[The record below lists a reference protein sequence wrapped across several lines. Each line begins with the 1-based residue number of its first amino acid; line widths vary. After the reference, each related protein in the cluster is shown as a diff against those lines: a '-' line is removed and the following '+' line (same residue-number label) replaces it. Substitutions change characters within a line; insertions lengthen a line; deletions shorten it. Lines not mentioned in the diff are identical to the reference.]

1 MFDSSSKLRGQAP
14 LASNVSAPPSPP
26 PDHRGPAMMTRRR
39 AAWALPLLLFAA
51 ALAAALAVLFVQPAP
66 PAQAQSTPAISFESS
81 AYVVPEIDGQVTIFL
96 NASAAATS
104 GITITVTASGGT
116 ATAGSDY
123 TGTSWTPSILSG
135 GTDGLFSIPITKDD
149 SYGEGAETFT
159 LTISAGTGYTVG
171 TQGTATVTILDSP
184 PGAIWQA
191 RLTVHEH
198 ITIFGCAPSS
208 VPERRC
214 STATT
219 LTSNT
224 FGLDGTTYTIESI
237 RVPISGTSYLSFILT
252 AALPEAIQDYTLQV
266 GSAQFPFGRGTTDSD
281 GEGETWTN
289 AGLTWAAGTV
299 VDLVLLPSVGWER
312 SECERIR
319 TIDNTVTPPGR
330 PSNVNAINLETT
342 SAVLE
347 WDPSAPTPEGGSVTD
362 YIVYFFSADG
372 STWGEVGSFTGDE
385 NAATTYSETIT
396 GLKAGTT
403 YEARV
408 RARSIKGC
416 RSGLSVPLT
425 FTTPSGGGMGT
436 ENPPGRIPVP
446 QQQQQAPPTPGQL
459 EPRNVRVH
467 PGDETL
473 TITWDVSPREGF
485 DDHQIRHALRW
496 SQEEGVWANPEA
508 PDAGGREDGISVQGG
523 VYSYTITGLQ
533 NGVATGV
540 FVRSFTGGSLSEGSP
555 HSSRWVR
562 IKGDRTTPGPVPQQ
576 QAPPQ
581 QQAQST
587 PPAKPHIDAVLN
599 VHGGVYLYLCET
611 ASCGPPDA
619 SIVSWRSQ
627 YRLSTATSWT
637 DGPRID
643 DAAAP
648 SRNLYIGGLV
658 SGQSYQFRVRA
669 VNNAAR
675 SSPWSNA
682 SSAQAVSWSNPQQPN
697 PPVHVRVT
705 PGPSA
710 LSLSWDPPAHLGNA
724 DTISG
729 YEYRYRKTTEQQW
742 VSSATIRTSAT
753 IAGLSGSTAYQLQ
766 IRVYYFDSSGTR
778 QVGRWT
784 HALTATTLA
793 ASQTFTL
800 PAAASG
806 TEGGTAPIITI
817 ILGQAAPANG
827 VSLSLTAA
835 YTGQTAT
842 SADVLSMQTSLNIME
857 GQTVITATIPLV
869 DDDIDEDDESFVITA
884 TSSTTGW
891 SRHSA
896 SPAQIVVTIVDDDT
910 AGITVNPTMLDIQ
923 EGGSAT
929 YTVVL
934 DSQPTASVT
943 VTPLNPDTAAAGIT
957 PAMLTFTTGNWQTPQ
972 TFTVT
977 GVQDSDFADETVTI
991 RKQITTADAKYT
1003 ALGTS
1008 SVTVRVSDD
1017 DLAPQPTAPDAP
1029 GALTLTPG
1037 MAEIGVSWSAP
1048 ASNGG
1053 STLTGYDLEY
1063 KQSTATSWSDAAHTG
1078 LTTSATISGLTNGV
1092 QYDVRVRA
1100 TNAIGD
1106 SAWSTVASATPSLAL
1121 VEFARSRQTMIEG
1134 GSAQLTMSI
1143 TPPLEQ
1149 DSSVTVTVVRDPQ
1162 YKAIVN
1168 QDYTVSGLLQG
1179 ETLDLPAGAES
1190 ASFIVHTVADF
1201 VTEGEVEEL
1210 VFELSAVS
1218 GAPYALG
1225 GQYFML
1231 VAILDTSVAATAA
1244 PGSISG
1250 FGLAAG
1256 IDDITASWD
1265 LAEGAG
1271 PPSRRSAVP
1280 RVTSFYADGSGNGVI
1295 TWSPPLSS
1303 QTVTG
1308 YQVHFKETEASDW
1321 EDVSPVFADVTTD
1334 IHYTRMDD
1342 GVSYDVRVRAV
1353 ISGVPGP
1360 WSDTFTKTFGPPRS
1374 DESIRGV
1381 AGYELEYKEA
1391 DLVSMP
1397 NYPVTGDPATGTV
1410 RIYLDPEDASPH
1422 VIGGLDTFVGYKVRV
1437 RAWNVFGYG
1446 PWTPWEDATPTDPAA
1461 GMQWTSGLYIGNLSN
1476 GGTGCDNSETYKC
1489 NAVSTAPHPTHDNAE
1504 VVVPGSGALH
1514 TNEFSYGDTTYTI
1527 EELSLRNGVLRLRL
1541 DKDVPQP
1548 LQTGGYLETRVTRPF
1563 QANHWF
1569 KAGLPFADDVNADPK
1584 VLEWRGVNG
1593 NWPQPQGANART
1605 DVILYGPGAE
1615 RQQIEISAPAQ
1626 ALEGTEVKVRLILQP
1641 QDTTTQV
1648 SLSLRGSAR
1657 YGEDYWLRGAGVD
1670 VLSDELAIAHVS
1682 FPAALPGQE
1691 ARSQEVTLVINGDLL
1706 AEQAETISM
1715 VAQVVLHPTN
1725 PNLPDVVTPGW
1736 LEDRITA
1743 ASLTIPENPGRPTGL
1758 AMGTVSAEGATTVR
1772 WVHPTGDG
1780 AAATGYQVQYR
1791 ESGSDTWVDAGTAPV
1806 ADALWSAT
1814 LNVKRFIMSSQVSY
1828 GCWASHSTAANKCS
1842 TAATL
1847 TDNTFTLNGSDY
1859 TIQAVAIVPG
1869 TPGPLK
1875 FRVSTGSASNL
1886 EFNDVFRGY
1895 VLQVNGEVYRFDVLS
1910 SRSRGAAWDSDT
1922 RWQAGDTVS
1931 LRLVPQASHQLSGL
1945 SADTAYDVRVRAT
1958 SAAGPGPWTLLD
1970 RPPGAP
1976 SRLRVKGLTFPQVP
1990 GAQLRGSQLEL
2001 RWRAPRDT
2009 GYPSNAIT
2017 GYRIQWRPDGDRIW
2031 RTSNATPNP
2040 FFVGQTL
2047 AKGNIFDGFQVWIA
2061 VPKDGVY
2068 FVRVRAVTDVGLG
2081 PWATADTAPPE
2092 AALPQAPANAIW
2104 SAELTVQDL
2113 VVLRGCVVTST
2124 VEANKCGTATTLTDN
2139 TFTVNGV
2146 DYRVTSV
2153 VNNIALQ
2160 TLQFNFAAGG
2170 SSSTAPASAL
2180 HGYLLY
2186 VDGVEFAFREADT
2199 QTTNWADVD
2208 LTWDTGQKVR
2218 LWIVPRPP
2226 DPPNR
2231 IVLRPGH
2238 DEFMANWWPPSGP
2251 RKDAKGNVL
2260 PGGDADSGG
2269 AGIHQYQLRY
2279 TPFSNLGSDG
2289 WKIRTAN
2296 AGDHH
2301 ARVTTLEPGTR
2312 YRVQVRAVSDSGAPG
2327 PWSLTHLVD
2336 TYAEQYFY
2344 LHADRTTLTEG
2355 GASATVTVSIPF
2367 VWTENGGTHVSVSP
2381 CSGVREPVAD
2391 CDADFTVNGFEGY
2404 FAQGGPSQKT
2414 FTISAVDDGEAEPA
2428 EYFAIEVSGQHID
2441 ASDSD
2446 NNVGGWSEALF
2457 FTIPASAQ
2465 VQQSPGQ
2472 GSQNSPGA
2480 PPEPGQ
2486 LEPWNVQVT
2495 PSDGT
2500 LTVTWNVSPRDGFEN
2515 EQIRHALRWSQVSG
2529 VWGNPPGQSGAAENG
2544 IVVEGGIAR
2553 YVITG
2558 LENGV
2563 ATGVFVRSF
2572 TGGSLSERSEHS
2584 SQWVRTKG
2592 DHTTPTAGQP
2602 PPQPP
2607 QVTPRT
2613 YSVTAAATAA
2623 ESWSAV
2629 LTLTLSEAAPA
2640 GGVEFSVSA
2649 GYSGSADSDD
2659 VGSIASPVTVPEG
2672 SDTLQIAVPTV
2683 DDAVDEDDETLAV
2696 TVAAVT
2702 PGWDPAGGQDTA
2714 TVTIIDDDTAGVTVT
2729 PTSLSIAEDGSA
2741 TYTVV
2746 LDSQPTADVTVAASS
2761 GDGGAAS
2768 VALASLTFT
2777 PSGWNVPLTFTV
2789 SGVDDADSNDESV
2802 AITHEASSADAKYQF
2817 IPVAS
2822 ISVAVADDDAQQQQ
2836 QQPSPAPE
2844 PATPGQLEPANV
2856 QVTPGD
2862 GTLTVTWEVSPRD
2875 GFENEQIKHALRWSQ
2890 VSGVWANPPDPKGGG
2905 REDGL
2910 SVEGGVTSY
2919 VITGLENG
2927 VATGVFVRSFT
2938 GGSYSERSEHSS
2950 KWVRTKGDH
2959 TTPRAGQSQE
2969 QQQVT
2974 PKTFSL
2980 SGAPAA
2986 EGQDARLTLTL
2997 SEAAPADGVE
3007 FTVSASYSGSADSG
3021 DVGSIASPVTVP
3033 EGGDTLT
3040 IAVPTVDDPVDE
3052 DDETLTVTIAAVTPG
3067 WDPAASGQDAATVTI
3082 IDDDTA
3088 GVTVTP
3094 TSLSIAEDGSVSY
3107 DVVLDSQPTGD
3118 VFVLPESSDAG
3129 AASVGFLPL
3138 VFDPGNW
3145 DTPQS
3150 LTVSGAD
3157 DADSNDESVAIIHE
3171 ASSGD
3176 AKYHRIPVAS
3186 VSVTV
3191 ADDDVQQ
3198 QQQVTP
3204 KTFSLSSAASAAEGQ
3219 DARLTLTLSEAAPAG
3234 GVEFSVS
3241 AGYSGSAA
3249 SGDVGS
3255 IASPVTVLEG
3265 SDTLTIAV
3273 PTVDDAV
3280 DEDDETFTVTIAAVT
3295 QGWDPAG
3302 SGQDAA
3308 TVTILDD
3315 DTAGVTIT
3323 PTSLSIAEDGSVTY
3337 TVVLDSQPAVDVTV
3351 TASSGDG
3358 GAAGVSPASVTFTP
3372 SGWNVPLT
3380 FTVSGVGD
3388 GDRDDESVAVSHRA
3402 SSNDGRYEGIAVAA
3416 VAVAVA
3422 DTTPPPA
3429 PESTCPEAAEP
3440 PEPGQW
3446 EPYNVCVTPGDGT
3459 LTVTWTVASRDG
3471 FEDHQIKHS
3480 LRWSQEPGVWANPPA
3495 PEGGRE
3501 DGIPLEGGVY
3511 SYTITGLENGV
3522 ATGVFVRSFTG
3533 GSYSE
3538 RSPHSSK
3545 WVRTKGDHTTP
3556 RAE

>member
-1 MFDSSSKLRGQAP
+1 
-14 LASNVSAPPSPP
+14 
-26 PDHRGPAMMTRRR
+26 MMTRRR

-81 AYVVPEIDGQVTIFL
+81 AYVVPEIDGQVIIFYE
-96 NASAAATS
+96 ASAAVTS
-104 GITITVTASGGT
+104 GITITVTASDGT

-135 GTDGLFSIPITKDD
+135 GDDGLFSIPITKDD

-184 PGAIWQA
+184 PGAIWHS
-191 RLTVHEH
+191 RLTVQLL
-198 ITIFGCAPSS
+198 TSTVFGCTSGSS
-208 VPERRC
+208 TPAKNC
-214 STATT
+214 NTGTT
-219 LTSNT
+219 LTSHR
-224 FGLDGTTYTIESI
+224 FILDGTDYT
-237 RVPISGTSYLSFILT
+237 VAGLDVGTTAANFLSFGLSST
-252 AALPEAIQDYTLQV
+252 LPEAIQDYTLQV
-266 GSAQFPFGRGTTDSD
+266 GNAQFPLGRATTSSD
-281 GEGETWTN
+281 GQREDWRN
-289 AGLTWAAGTV
+289 SGLSWAAGDV

-362 YIVYFFSADG
+362 YIVYLFSADG

-385 NAATTYSETIT
+385 NAATTYSETIS

-446 QQQQQAPPTPGQL
+446 QQQQQQQAPPTPGQL

-611 ASCGPPDA
+611 ASCGPSDA
-619 SIVSWRSQ
+619 SIVSWRTQ

-957 PAMLTFTTGNWQTPQ
+957 PATLTFTTGNWQTPQ

-1017 DLAPQPTAPDAP
+1017 DVAPQPTAPDAP

-1063 KQSTATSWSDAAHTG
+1063 KASTATSWSDAAHAG
-1078 LTTSATISGLTNGV
+1078 LTTSATISGLDNGV

-1106 SAWSTVASATPSLAL
+1106 SAWSTVAQATPSLPT
-1121 VEFARSRQTMIEG
+1121 VEFGRSRRAILEG
-1134 GSAQLTMSI
+1134 DSAQLTVSI

-1201 VTEGEVEEL
+1201 VTEGEIEDL
-1210 VFELSAVS
+1210 VFELSALS

-1391 DLVSMP
+1391 DLVSRP

-1437 RAWNVFGYG
+1437 RAWSVFGYG
-1446 PWTPWEDATPTDPAA
+1446 PWTPWEDATPTDPVA
-1461 GMQWTSGLYIGNLSN
+1461 GMQWTSGLYIGNLSS
-1476 GGTGCDNSETYKC
+1476 GGRGCDNSETYKC
-1489 NAVSTAPHPTHDNAE
+1489 SAVSTAPHPDHDNAE

-1527 EELSLRNGVLRLRL
+1527 EELSLRNGVLRMRL

-1584 VLEWRGVNG
+1584 VLEWRGVKG
-1593 NWPQPQGANART
+1593 NWPHPQGANPST
-1605 DVILYGPGAE
+1605 SIILYGPGPE
-1615 RQQIEISAPAQ
+1615 RQQQVEISAPAQ
-1626 ALEGTEVKVRLILQP
+1626 ALEGTEVTVRVTLQP
-1641 QDTTTQV
+1641 QDTATRV
-1648 SLSLRGSAR
+1648 SLTLRGSAR
-1657 YGEDYWLRGAGVD
+1657 YGDDYWLRGAGVD
-1670 VLSDELAIAHVS
+1670 VLSDEYAIAHLN
-1682 FPAALPGQE
+1682 FRAAGALQE
-1691 ARSQEVTLVINGDLL
+1691 RFFQEVTLVINGDLL
-1706 AEQAETISM
+1706 AEKAETINM
-1715 VAQVVLHPTN
+1715 VAEVVLHPTN

-1736 LEDRITA
+1736 LEHRITA
-1743 ASLTIPENPGRPTGL
+1743 ASLTIPENAGQPTGL
-1758 AMGTVSAEGATTVR
+1758 AMGTVSAEGAATVN
-1772 WVHPTGDG
+1772 WVPPTGDG
-1780 AAATGYQVQYR
+1780 AAPTGYEVQYKQ
-1791 ESGSDTWVDAGTAPV
+1791 SGSDTWLDAGTAAQ
-1806 ADALWSAT
+1806 ADDVWSAT
-1814 LNVKRFIMSSQVSY
+1814 LNVQDFTGGNRGCQSSTSNSAVQQCSRL
-1828 GCWASHSTAANKCS
+1828 STLS
-1842 TAATL
+1842 
-1847 TDNTFTLNGSDY
+1847 DNTFSLGDLDY
-1859 TIQAVAIVPG
+1859 TISEIFNNR
-1869 TPGPLK
+1869 LSD
-1875 FRVSTGSASNL
+1875 RL
-1886 EFNDVFRGY
+1886 EFKAGTGVGNAYNVRINSFFEDLLLY
-1895 VLQVNGEVYRFDVLS
+1895 ADGEDFAFGDLNPNT
-1910 SRSRGAAWDSDT
+1910 RGATWKVGPEW
-1922 RWQAGDTVS
+1922 REWQPGDRVS
-1931 LRLVPQASHQLSGL
+1931 LRLAPLPSHELSGL
-1945 SADTAYDVRVRAT
+1945 SADKVYDVRVRAT

-1976 SRLRVKGLTFPQVP
+1976 SRLELQSLNFPNVP
-1990 GAQLRGSQLEL
+1990 GAQLRGRQLSVRFWE
-2001 RWRAPRDT
+2001 PRDT
-2009 GYPSNAIT
+2009 GYPSDAIT
-2017 GYRIQWRPDGDRIW
+2017 GYEIQWRPDSSTRW
-2031 RTSNATPNP
+2031 RTSTATPSDV
-2040 FFVGQTL
+2040 FTSAFRGSEIQH
-2047 AKGNIFDGFQVWIA
+2047 DGMQVWIG
-2061 VPKDGVY
+2061 VQNDGVHH
-2068 FVRVRAVTDVGLG
+2068 VRVRAVNAVGPG
-2081 PWATADTAPPE
+2081 PWLTADTAPPE
-2092 AALPQAPANAIW
+2092 EALLQAPANAIW
-2104 SAELTVQDL
+2104 SATLTVQDIA
-2113 VVLRGCVVTST
+2113 VLQGCVVTSA
-2124 VEANKCGTATTLTDN
+2124 VEANKCSTATTLTDN
-2139 TFTVNGV
+2139 TFTADGVN
-2146 DYRVTSV
+2146 YRVTAV
-2153 VNNIALQ
+2153 VHNIALQ
-2160 TLQFNFAAGG
+2160 AFQFNFAVVG
-2170 SSSTAPASAL
+2170 SGNTASASAL

-2199 QTTNWADVD
+2199 QTANWEDVD

-2218 LWIVPRPP
+2218 LWLVPRPP

-2251 RKDAKGNVL
+2251 RTDAKGNVL
-2260 PGGDADSGG
+2260 SGGDADSGG
-2269 AGIHQYQLRY
+2269 AGIHQYQVRY
-2279 TPFSNLGSDG
+2279 TLGSNLGSDG

-2296 AGDHH
+2296 PGDHH

-2312 YRVQVRAVSDSGAPG
+2312 YRVQVRAVSDSGVPG

-2355 GASATVTVSIPF
+2355 GGLGHGYGVHPF
-2367 VWTENGGTHVSVSP
+2367 RLDRERGDARERQPLLRRQGAGGRLRRRLH
-2381 CSGVREPVAD
+2381 RER
-2391 CDADFTVNGFEGY
+2391 
-2404 FAQGGPSQKT
+2404 
-2414 FTISAVDDGEAEPA
+2414 
-2428 EYFAIEVSGQHID
+2428 
-2441 ASDSD
+2441 
-2446 NNVGGWSEALF
+2446 LRRLLR
-2457 FTIPASAQ
+2457 
-2465 VQQSPGQ
+2465 PG
-2472 GSQNSPGA
+2472 
-2480 PPEPGQ
+2480 
-2486 LEPWNVQVT
+2486 
-2495 PSDGT
+2495 
-2500 LTVTWNVSPRDGFEN
+2500 R
-2515 EQIRHALRWSQVSG
+2515 
-2529 VWGNPPGQSGAAENG
+2529 SGA
-2544 IVVEGGIAR
+2544 
-2553 YVITG
+2553 
-2558 LENGV
+2558 
-2563 ATGVFVRSF
+2563 
-2572 TGGSLSERSEHS
+2572 
-2584 SQWVRTKG
+2584 
-2592 DHTTPTAGQP
+2592 
-2602 PPQPP
+2602 
-2607 QVTPRT
+2607 
-2613 YSVTAAATAA
+2613 
-2623 ESWSAV
+2623 
-2629 LTLTLSEAAPA
+2629 
-2640 GGVEFSVSA
+2640 
-2649 GYSGSADSDD
+2649 
-2659 VGSIASPVTVPEG
+2659 
-2672 SDTLQIAVPTV
+2672 
-2683 DDAVDEDDETLAV
+2683 EDL
-2696 TVAAVT
+2696 
-2702 PGWDPAGGQDTA
+2702 
-2714 TVTIIDDDTAGVTVT
+2714 
-2729 PTSLSIAEDGSA
+2729 
-2741 TYTVV
+2741 
-2746 LDSQPTADVTVAASS
+2746 
-2761 GDGGAAS
+2761 
-2768 VALASLTFT
+2768 
-2777 PSGWNVPLTFTV
+2777 
-2789 SGVDDADSNDESV
+2789 
-2802 AITHEASSADAKYQF
+2802 HHK
-2817 IPVAS
+2817 
-2822 ISVAVADDDAQQQQ
+2822 
-2836 QQPSPAPE
+2836 
-2844 PATPGQLEPANV
+2844 
-2856 QVTPGD
+2856 
-2862 GTLTVTWEVSPRD
+2862 R
-2875 GFENEQIKHALRWSQ
+2875 R
-2890 VSGVWANPPDPKGGG
+2890 G
-2905 REDGL
+2905 RRRG
-2910 SVEGGVTSY
+2910 
-2919 VITGLENG
+2919 
-2927 VATGVFVRSFT
+2927 
-2938 GGSYSERSEHSS
+2938 
-2950 KWVRTKGDH
+2950 
-2959 TTPRAGQSQE
+2959 RAGRI
-2969 QQQVT
+2969 
-2974 PKTFSL
+2974 L
-2980 SGAPAA
+2980 RHR
-2986 EGQDARLTLTL
+2986 GQR
-2997 SEAAPADGVE
+2997 
-3007 FTVSASYSGSADSG
+3007 
-3021 DVGSIASPVTVP
+3021 
-3033 EGGDTLT
+3033 
-3040 IAVPTVDDPVDE
+3040 PT
-3052 DDETLTVTIAAVTPG
+3052 
-3067 WDPAASGQDAATVTI
+3067 
-3082 IDDDTA
+3082 
-3088 GVTVTP
+3088 
-3094 TSLSIAEDGSVSY
+3094 
-3107 DVVLDSQPTGD
+3107 
-3118 VFVLPESSDAG
+3118 
-3129 AASVGFLPL
+3129 
-3138 VFDPGNW
+3138 
-3145 DTPQS
+3145 
-3150 LTVSGAD
+3150 
-3157 DADSNDESVAIIHE
+3157 H
-3171 ASSGD
+3171 
-3176 AKYHRIPVAS
+3176 
-3186 VSVTV
+3186 
-3191 ADDDVQQ
+3191 
-3198 QQQVTP
+3198 
-3204 KTFSLSSAASAAEGQ
+3204 
-3219 DARLTLTLSEAAPAG
+3219 
-3234 GVEFSVS
+3234 
-3241 AGYSGSAA
+3241 
-3249 SGDVGS
+3249 
-3255 IASPVTVLEG
+3255 
-3265 SDTLTIAV
+3265 
-3273 PTVDDAV
+3273 
-3280 DEDDETFTVTIAAVT
+3280 
-3295 QGWDPAG
+3295 
-3302 SGQDAA
+3302 
-3308 TVTILDD
+3308 
-3315 DTAGVTIT
+3315 
-3323 PTSLSIAEDGSVTY
+3323 
-3337 TVVLDSQPAVDVTV
+3337 
-3351 TASSGDG
+3351 
-3358 GAAGVSPASVTFTP
+3358 
-3372 SGWNVPLT
+3372 
-3380 FTVSGVGD
+3380 
-3388 GDRDDESVAVSHRA
+3388 
-3402 SSNDGRYEGIAVAA
+3402 
-3416 VAVAVA
+3416 
-3422 DTTPPPA
+3422 
-3429 PESTCPEAAEP
+3429 
-3440 PEPGQW
+3440 
-3446 EPYNVCVTPGDGT
+3446 
-3459 LTVTWTVASRDG
+3459 
-3471 FEDHQIKHS
+3471 
-3480 LRWSQEPGVWANPPA
+3480 
-3495 PEGGRE
+3495 
-3501 DGIPLEGGVY
+3501 
-3511 SYTITGLENGV
+3511 
-3522 ATGVFVRSFTG
+3522 
-3533 GSYSE
+3533 
-3538 RSPHSSK
+3538 
-3545 WVRTKGDHTTP
+3545 
-3556 RAE
+3556 